1 MTVLSVCQDVASVV
15 GLKVPTLVFG
25 STARE
30 HVELAALANEMA
42 KRIAFDTHD
51 WQMLKSIAT
60 INGNGTAEDFAL
72 PSDYRRM
79 LKKARLW
86 PSSSPYSSLTHYPD
100 ADEWLGISVQA
111 FTPVIGAWTLIGGRI
126 AIKPVV
132 ASGATVKYMYLSN
145 AIITGTD
152 ATQFVADD
160 DAFKL
165 DERVLKLGMVWQWRA
180 NKGVP
185 YGEDMENYEAALASA
200 IGADKGSNIL
210 VIGTQRLSGADRAAY
225 PGVIVP

>member
-1 MTVLSVCQDVASVV
+1 MTILAVCQDAAAVI
-15 GLKVPTLVFG
+15 GLEVPTLVFG
-25 STARE
+25 STERE
-30 HVELAALANEMA
+30 HVELGALANEMA

-51 WQMLKSIAT
+51 WTLLKTVAT
-60 INGNGTAEDFAL
+60 ITGTGSAEDFAL

-111 FTPVIGAWTLIGGRI
+111 FTPVIGAWTLLGGRI
-126 AIKPVV
+126 AIKPTL
-132 ASGATVKYMYLSN
+132 ASAATVKYMYLSN
-145 AIITGTD
+145 AIIAGAD
-152 ATQFVADD
+152 ATQFIADED
-160 DAFKL
+160 TFKL
-165 DERVLKLGMVWQWRA
+165 DERVLKLGMIWQWRA

-185 YGEDMENYEAALASA
+185 YAEDMENYEAALAYA

-210 VIGTQRLSGADRAAY
+210 TIGTKRMSGADRTAY
-225 PGVIVP
+225 PGTITP